1 MIIDFLT
8 AGYKDYAGMGKK
20 PADFDEFWDKAKAE
34 VDRLPLEF
42 ELEKVDIPSQVA
54 EFYYL
59 RFKGV
64 GGATVVCQL
73 IKPLKKQKQHPGML
87 MFHGYHG
94 DSGDFVDK
102 LSWVAEGYIVM
113 AMDCRGQGGLSEDVT
128 VTNGTTLK
136 GHIIRGVEEGP
147 EKLYYRSV
155 YLDTYH
161 CAKILASLTDV
172 DENQLVTS
180 GGSQGGALALVC
192 AALYPEIK
200 KTLAIFPFLSDYR
213 KLFQLD
219 ISVTATAYEELHYWF
234 RQRDPLHQREAK
246 FFDTLEYIDIQH
258 LAARIKASVI
268 WPIGLADVI
277 TPPATQFAV
286 YNQLTCDK
294 EMVIYPE
301 YGHDHLP
308 GLNDR
313 VRAFLIP

>member
-8 AGYKDYAGMGKK
+8 ASYKDYTGMGIK
-20 PADFDEFWDKAKAE
+20 PTDFDEFWDKAKSE
-34 VDRLPLEF
+34 VDDLPLTY

-59 RFKGV
+59 KFKGV
-64 GGATVVCQL
+64 GGATLVCQL
-73 IKPLKKQKQHPGML
+73 IKPLKKQPKHPGML

-94 DSGDFVDK
+94 SSGDFVDK

-128 VTNGTTLK
+128 VANGTTLK
-136 GHIIRGVEEGP
+136 GHIIRGVEDGP
-147 EKLYYRSV
+147 ENLYFRSV
-155 YLDTYH
+155 FLDTYQ
-161 CAKILASLTDV
+161 CAKILASFADV
-172 DENQLVTS
+172 DEQQLVTS

-200 KTLAIFPFLSDYR
+200 KTLAIYPFLSDYR

-219 ISVTATAYEELHYWF
+219 IGVTATAYEELHYWF
-234 RQRDPLHQREAK
+234 RQRDPLHKREAE

-258 LAARIKASVI
+258 LVERIKASVI
-268 WPIGLADVI
+268 WPIGLADAI

-286 YNQLTCDK
+286 YNRLECPK
-294 EMVIYPE
+294 EMIIFPE

-308 GLNDR
+308 GLNDQ
-313 VRAFLIP
+313 VRAFFLK